1 MTPVHVAI
9 KKKCLPLLRLLLEQ
23 GVDLELNCAL
33 GLTPLVAACSVGCME
48 CVKLLVE
55 RGVNLTARSAN
66 GMTCL
71 DAALEIQHHSM
82 IAYLLKQDSCTTNV
96 RRDDGLCLLEHLVLL
111 DNAPLICNLKGKGV
125 DFNARCPVRSLPI
138 FPFFN
143 NILGWHYGCFLCGK
157 TSQGQLVERIV
168 GSWG

>member
-23 GVDLELNCAL
+23 GVDLEQNCAL
-33 GLTPLVAACSVGCME
+33 GLTPLVAACSVGCMK

-55 RGVNLTARSAN
+55 RGVNLRARSGN

-71 DAALEIQHHSM
+71 DAALEIQQHSM
-82 IAYLLKQDSCTTNV
+82 VAYLLKQDSYTANV
-96 RRDDGLCLLEHLVLL
+96 RGEDGLCLLQHLVLL
-111 DNAPLICNLKGKGV
+111 DDAPLICNLKGNGV
-125 DFNARCPVRSLPI
+125 DFNTRCPVRSPSIL
-138 FPFFN
+138 PFFSS
-143 NILGWHYGCFLCGK
+143 ILGWHYGCFLCDK
-157 TSQGQLVERIV
+157 TSQGQLAQRIV